1 MTKRK
6 RNTTGVHI
14 LTNELFKIK
23 EWLDGDLMMTA
34 RSVKII
40 SENVTG
46 IGQSINAIAFD
57 DDGQQ
62 IAKKDVT
69 DYEAW

>member
-1 MTKRK
+1 VTKRI

-14 LTNELFKIK
+14 LTSELSKIK

-40 SENVTG
+40 AENVTG

-57 DDGQQ
+57 DDGQE

-69 DYEAW
+69 DYGVW

>member
-1 MTKRK
+1 MTKSK

-14 LTNELFKIK
+14 LTSELSKIK

-40 SENVTG
+40 VENVTG
-46 IGQSINAIAFD
+46 IGQSIQSIAYD